1 VPMSPNTTPNADR
14 LSAERLEVTVFTLG
28 CTSGIFGKYS
38 FIVGRASYFRIGRGY
53 QIRHYT

>member
-1 VPMSPNTTPNADR
+1 MSPNTTPNADR